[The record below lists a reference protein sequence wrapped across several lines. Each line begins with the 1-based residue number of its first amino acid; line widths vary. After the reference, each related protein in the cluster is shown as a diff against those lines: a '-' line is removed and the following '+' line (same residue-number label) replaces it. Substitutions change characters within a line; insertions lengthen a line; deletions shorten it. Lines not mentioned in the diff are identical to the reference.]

1 MNYPEVRFTRLP
13 RINCI
18 KETIK
23 RKRFSQ
29 FSNSTNFSGSE
40 ETDFMVVTVL
50 SAPTNFELR
59 LKLRKVIRRVSE
71 KNAKGK
77 LLFKISNNN

>member
-13 RINCI
+13 RINCN
-18 KETIK
+18 KETIE

-29 FSNSTNFSGSE
+29 FWNSTIFSGSE
-40 ETDFMVVTVL
+40 ETDFMVL

>member
-13 RINCI
+13 RINCN

-29 FSNSTNFSGSE
+29 FWNSTNFSDSE
-40 ETDFMVVTVL
+40 EADVIVVMVL